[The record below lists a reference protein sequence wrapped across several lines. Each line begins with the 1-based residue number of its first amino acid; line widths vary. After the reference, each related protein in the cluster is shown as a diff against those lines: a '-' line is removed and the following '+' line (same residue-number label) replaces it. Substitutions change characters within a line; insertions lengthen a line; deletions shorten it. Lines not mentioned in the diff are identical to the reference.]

1 MPSHPRSAL
10 ACLGTAI
17 VVVALVVVPWQP
29 APAATFTVNPTRVSL
44 SAKARSALLTLK
56 NTSDQ
61 PVRFQLDVVR
71 WHQNEKGEMSFT
83 PTTEIVFFPKL
94 VTLAPR
100 QERNIRLGTTL
111 PSGSVERAFRI
122 FIEELPPTAAAPAAS
137 ATAPGE
143 VRILTRVGIPIF
155 VEPGQA
161 REELAVGAPEL
172 RSGRARFELKN
183 GGNVHAVPTSIK
195 VRGYRGP
202 DVAFEQDVQS
212 WYILAGGTREYD
224 IVVPREACSTL
235 SAIGVDVELARR
247 VLSERA
253 SVQATSCGP

>member
-61 PVRFQLDVVR
+61 LVRFQLDVVR
-71 WHQNEKGEMSFT
+71 WHQNEKGEMSFE
-83 PTTEIVFFPKL
+83 PATEIVFFPKL

-100 QERNIRLGTTL
+100 QERTIRLGTTL

-122 FIEELPPTAAAPAAS
+122 FIEELPPTTAAAGSAA
-137 ATAPGE
+137 APGE

-161 REELAVGAPEL
+161 REEFAVNAPEL
-172 RSGRARFELKN
+172 RSSRARFELRN
-183 GGNVHAVPTSIK
+183 GGNVHVVPVSIK

-212 WYILAGGTREYD
+212 WYILAGGTRVYEV
-224 IVVPREACSTL
+224 VVPRETCATL
-235 SAIGVDVELARR
+235 SAIGVDVELGRR

-253 SVQATSCGP
+253 DVRAASCEP